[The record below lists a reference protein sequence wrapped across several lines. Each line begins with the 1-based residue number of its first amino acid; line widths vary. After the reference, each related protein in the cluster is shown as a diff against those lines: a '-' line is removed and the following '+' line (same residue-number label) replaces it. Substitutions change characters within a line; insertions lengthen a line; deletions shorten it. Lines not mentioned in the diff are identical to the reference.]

1 MTIDLKTVDIKP
13 LRRTYAHV
21 ARHVGEDKTVSR
33 YQEGTMG
40 AQPEANF
47 QYRPTWDPDHEL
59 FDPSRTAI
67 VLSNW
72 YALKD
77 PRQFYYASWTT
88 TRARQQ
94 DTMEAN
100 FAFVE
105 SRGMAQRVPEALL
118 ADALA
123 VLVPLRH
130 AAWGANMNNA
140 QICALGYGTAFT
152 APAMFHAMDNLGV
165 AQYLTRIALSLSGP
179 GALDDAKAAWLADPA
194 WQPLRRYVEDT
205 LVIADPVELFV
216 AQNLVLDGLLYPLVY
231 DRFVDEQVALRNG
244 SAIAMLT
251 AFMPEWHDESSRWI
265 DAVVKTMAAESEPN
279 RACLARWARH
289 WEERAAAALLPVA
302 GLAFSAQ
309 QEAVLDEVREQLR
322 ARIAKLGVAA
332 QSCTT

>member
-13 LRRTYAHV
+13 LRNTFAHV
-21 ARHVGEDKTVSR
+21 AGQIGGDKAASR

-40 AQPEANF
+40 AQPAANF
-47 QYRPTWDPDHEL
+47 HYRPTWDPQHEL
-59 FDPSRTAI
+59 FDTARTAI
-67 VLSNW
+67 ELANW

-100 FAFVE
+100 FDFVE
-105 SRGMAQRVPEALL
+105 SRRMI
-118 ADALA
+118 DAMSDELVHLTQQ

-130 AAWGANMNNA
+130 VAWGANMNNS

-165 AQYLTRIALSLSGP
+165 AQYLTRLALTMSGP
-179 GALDDAKAAWLADPA
+179 DALDEAKQAWMQAAT

-205 LVIADPVELFV
+205 LVLADPVELFV

-231 DRFVDEQVALRNG
+231 ERFVDEHVALAGG
-244 SAIAMLT
+244 SAVAMLT
-251 AFMPEWHDESSRWI
+251 AFMPEWHDESSRWV
-265 DAVVKTMAAESEPN
+265 DAVVKTMAAESERN
-279 RACLARWARH
+279 KVQLTRWLQTWEARAT
-289 WEERAAAALLPVA
+289 EALLPLA
-302 GLAFSAQ
+302 ELAFPASSA
-309 QEAVLDEVREQLR
+309 AMLDEAREQWR
-322 ARIAKLGVAA
+322 GRIAKLGLAI
-332 QSCTT
+332 